1 MKCTFLVHSMTHEN
15 VIQDPLYSVI
25 GLLEQWW
32 WEKGSQNEFLLCSAW
47 RAPGG
52 HVWLPPKSL
61 VLPPKSIMP
70 FVKQE
75 VFRQLIQWHV
85 GVKPENESPWNAV
98 PSPKKKKRKRKG
110 LCGYILSYRPAAKQF
125 LPLAAH
131 LRRCKQQP
139 VREWWKGFAMKMY
152 VNPDELKAVF
162 SFSDDVSSPFILSV
176 RSRLICSCNVDL
188 AQKKAFSSETS
199 ISNKLSVLQEYSL
212 F

>member
-98 PSPKKKKRKRKG
+98 PSPKKKKEKEKV
-110 LCGYILSYRPAAKQF
+110 CAVTFCHID
-125 LPLAAH
+125 
-131 LRRCKQQP
+131 QQP
-139 VREWWKGFAMKMY
+139 SNFFHWQ
-152 VNPDELKAVF
+152 
-162 SFSDDVSSPFILSV
+162 
-176 RSRLICSCNVDL
+176 LIWGAAN
-188 AQKKAFSSETS
+188 
-199 ISNKLSVLQEYSL
+199 SNLYGSGGKVLQWKSM
-212 F
+212 